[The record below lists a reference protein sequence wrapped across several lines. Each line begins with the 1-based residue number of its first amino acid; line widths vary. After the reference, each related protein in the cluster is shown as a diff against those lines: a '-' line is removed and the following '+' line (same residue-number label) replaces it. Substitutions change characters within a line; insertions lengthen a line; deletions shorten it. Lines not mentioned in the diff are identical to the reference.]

1 MERATVR
8 VATAPL
14 YAPGQTYKL
23 LDYKLSGGAAQV
35 RTTTADANGRI
46 EFTIDGEGH
55 QISFA
60 GPGTG
65 SAAPL
70 LLPLTSGDRLRLP
83 GGTEIR
89 LPVRIYNPRGE
100 ALTNVAV
107 ALSSEYPTVT
117 VLSNAVTV
125 PRIEPGGVA
134 DLTAKFAVKFTAGA
148 GYFAPTLLNLK
159 LTYDGWHE
167 SLEDIEVLVTPDR
180 VPAPVAYQILDGR
193 AITLPVFRQKGNQG
207 GGGSV
212 VRTLNEG
219 KGNGNGRLEPGE
231 EATIWIR
238 LDQGLDPFDKGN
250 WYRAKV
256 YSDSPWIT
264 EPARLEEDKQLEW
277 TSARERTS
285 VIRMAAGAPPGTEI
299 SLLLDNESWSFTY
312 TPDVR
317 YGSARLY
324 QAFQLHQHH
333 LHRLTFIA
341 GDQDIPNL
349 K

>member
-1 MERATVR
+1 M
-8 VATAPL
+8 
-14 YAPGQTYKL
+14 
-23 LDYKLSGGAAQV
+23 
-35 RTTTADANGRI
+35 
-46 EFTIDGEGH
+46 
-55 QISFA
+55 
-60 GPGTG
+60 
-65 SAAPL
+65 
-70 LLPLTSGDRLRLP
+70 
-83 GGTEIR
+83 
-89 LPVRIYNPRGE
+89 
-100 ALTNVAV
+100 NVAV

-285 VIRMAAGAPPGTEI
+285 VIRLAARAPRRGRRYRCYSTTKAGASRTRRMCVTAAPGCTRHFNSTSI
-299 SLLLDNESWSFTY
+299 TCIGSQSSLAG
-312 TPDVR
+312 TPVKT
-317 YGSARLY
+317 G
-324 QAFQLHQHH
+324 Q
-333 LHRLTFIA
+333 T
-341 GDQDIPNL
+341 
-349 K
+349 